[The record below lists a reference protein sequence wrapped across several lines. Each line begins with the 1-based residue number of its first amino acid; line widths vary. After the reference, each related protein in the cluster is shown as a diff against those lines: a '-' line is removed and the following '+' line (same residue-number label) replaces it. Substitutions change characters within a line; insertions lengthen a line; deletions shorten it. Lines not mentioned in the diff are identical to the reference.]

1 MIGFL
6 CFLYTMDLSASSKDN
21 RWKLIKEENGIKI
34 YALDSPQTTTQAA
47 PLTAP
52 VTDIVKAK
60 AIVTINAPLN
70 KVRAILDDID
80 HRHEWIP
87 YLESSK
93 ALTNYNSNDNKNKR
107 IEYSHFHAPWPAS
120 DRDFV
125 YEIELITS
133 SDKQLMYIMKSVAS
147 ELMPINKQII
157 RADLFETI
165 YTLTAINNETTK
177 VELIFHADPKG
188 WIPDWIVNIIQ
199 RVLPYKI
206 LVKLGERLKV

>member
-1 MIGFL
+1 MISFL
-6 CFLYTMDLSASSKDN
+6 CILYAMNLSASSKDKH
-21 RWKLIKEENGIKI
+21 WELIKDENGIKV
-34 YALDSPQTTTQAA
+34 YTLESPQTAQE
-47 PLTAP
+47 TAP
-52 VTDIVKAK
+52 ETAPETNIVKAK
-60 AIVTINAPLN
+60 AIATLNAPLN

-87 YLESSK
+87 YLKLSK
-93 ALTNYNSNDNKNKR
+93 ALTNYNSNGNKNKR

-125 YEIELITS
+125 YEIELIAS
-133 SDKQLMYIMKSVAS
+133 SDKQLVYKMKSVAS

-157 RADLFETI
+157 RANLLETI
-165 YTLTAINNETTK
+165 YTLTAINNKTTK